1 MDYKTIYY
9 DIIEKAKDEVKC
21 GKRIVGYFETHH
33 IVPKSFGGG
42 NNKENLVKL
51 TAREHFI
58 CHWLLVKMCP
68 KGTIERNK
76 MLFALW
82 RMRESGSMHHRYVN
96 SRVYEKLR
104 VEFSNAIGDVMK
116 IKQKGEKNSQFGK
129 KWYTN
134 RDTGESKPFKTPP
147 SEKWVLGRNKFK
159 GEYCVCRNLTA
170 NYIKKKNDV
179 RDRTLIAWNEFV
191 KSGYKSIHKF
201 NVDRY
206 PSINLHKWFREYIPE
221 YKEHKKNLTT
231 FEKNY

>member
-82 RMRESGSMHHRYVN
+82 RMGSYTKDQQRYVN

-104 VEFSNAIGDVMK
+104 GEFSNAIGSNMK
-116 IKQKGEKNSQFGK
+116 IKQKGENNSQFGK

-159 GEYCVCRNLTA
+159 GESCVCET
-170 NYIKKKNDV
+170 NYIKKKNEIKSMV
-179 RDRTLIAWNEFV
+179 LNIWNEFIE
-191 KSGYKSIHKF
+191 SGYTSIHKF

-206 PSINLHKWFREYIPE
+206 PSKNIHKWFREYIPE

-231 FEKNY
+231 FEKIIDKN